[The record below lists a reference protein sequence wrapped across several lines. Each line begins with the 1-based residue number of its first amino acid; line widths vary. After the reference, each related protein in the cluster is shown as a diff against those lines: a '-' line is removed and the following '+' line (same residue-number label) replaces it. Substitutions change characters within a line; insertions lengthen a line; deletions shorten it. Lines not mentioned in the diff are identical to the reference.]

1 MICHLTV
8 LLQKIENML
17 RVAGIALVGLFVLA
31 GCTNEPSETARGRG
45 ADKTV
50 AVLVEQVRF
59 SDELTRIEA
68 VGTSRAIQSVTIT
81 PLASGEVVA
90 VNFGPGLS
98 VSKGDVLV
106 QLDARNEKLAIE
118 LARIRREDAKK
129 LYERYERTAG
139 SGAILPTVLDAAGT
153 ALETAEVE
161 LQQAQIALDDRI
173 IRAPFAGYVGI
184 AEIDPGDR
192 VDQSTVITTI
202 DNRDALL
209 ISFEVPE
216 IMVGT
221 LKAGEQ
227 IAINPWNDEVTA
239 AEGVVVDIGSRIDP
253 LTRTFTVRASVDNQ
267 DDRLRPGMS
276 FRVRLDIRGKSFP
289 VLPEIAVQ
297 WGADGSHV
305 WRVSAGQASRVPV
318 RIIQRQQGQVLVDA
332 SLTEADLVV
341 VEGVQRM
348 YEGIKVEH
356 TMREQGKYEQMD
368 RTVKIES

>member
-1 MICHLTV
+1 MF
-8 LLQKIENML
+8 
-17 RVAGIALVGLFVLA
+17 RVAGIALAGLFVLA
-31 GCTNEPSETARGRG
+31 GCTNEPTDTARGRG

-50 AVLVEQVRF
+50 TVLVEQVRF

-139 SGAILPTVLDAAGT
+139 SGAILPTVLDAART

-368 RTVKIES
+368 RTVKVES

>member
-1 MICHLTV
+1 
-8 LLQKIENML
+8 
-17 RVAGIALVGLFVLA
+17 
-31 GCTNEPSETARGRG
+31 
-45 ADKTV
+45 
-50 AVLVEQVRF
+50 
-59 SDELTRIEA
+59 
-68 VGTSRAIQSVTIT
+68 
-81 PLASGEVVA
+81 
-90 VNFGPGLS
+90 
-98 VSKGDVLV
+98 
-106 QLDARNEKLAIE
+106 
-118 LARIRREDAKK
+118 
-129 LYERYERTAG
+129 
-139 SGAILPTVLDAAGT
+139 
-153 ALETAEVE
+153 
-161 LQQAQIALDDRI
+161 
-173 IRAPFAGYVGI
+173 
-184 AEIDPGDR
+184 
-192 VDQSTVITTI
+192 
-202 DNRDALL
+202 
-209 ISFEVPE
+209 
-216 IMVGT
+216 MVGT

-227 IAINPWNDEVTA
+227 IAINPWNDEVSA

-356 TMREQGKYEQMD
+356 TLREQGKYEQMD